1 VSEPRDELDSWL
13 SVQVQPLLPPPGTF
27 ERVSRQARRRRTRRA
42 VLAAAGAVAVV
53 AVAAV
58 VIPEV
63 AIPALETGRQA
74 NAAGVSHSAAATPR
88 HPSPLASSPAP
99 APTPTAQPAG
109 APAPPPLSVTF
120 VGVSTGWV
128 MGQAMPA
135 GQCDRPA
142 APACVA
148 LQRTDTGG
156 AAWRTVNPPPTHGPA
171 GATGVSQVRFL
182 TTSDGW
188 AFGPQLWA
196 THDGGQTW
204 TPIPTHGLRVTA
216 LETRGQRVFAVWA
229 RCTGTGPDFASHCTG
244 FTVYSSPAGSD
255 SWAPASAT
263 VTAGP
268 GAAGSAASLL
278 LTGTTAYLLAPAGN
292 LLAGPLTGT
301 GLQPV
306 QQAAATP
313 RSTATPSSTATPP
326 AGVATPPCPAGP
338 ALPDGQPSR
347 ALLAAGPSAG
357 ALDVLCTGP
366 SADGQQN
373 KTVYASSDGGQTWRR
388 AGQAPAGGTAFFL
401 SGSPSGTL
409 VLATSLGIEISTD
422 GGASWSA
429 AGGALPPGGFI
440 YAGMTTDAQGVA
452 VPADPTSHAVW
463 FTYDGGSTWQRSPVS
478 A

>member
-1 VSEPRDELDSWL
+1 
-13 SVQVQPLLPPPGTF
+13 
-27 ERVSRQARRRRTRRA
+27 
-42 VLAAAGAVAVV
+42 VAV
-53 AVAAV
+53 
-58 VIPEV
+58 
-63 AIPALETGRQA
+63 
-74 NAAGVSHSAAATPR
+74 
-88 HPSPLASSPAP
+88 
-99 APTPTAQPAG
+99 
-109 APAPPPLSVTF
+109 APPPLSVTF

-128 MGQAMPA
+128 MGQAIPA

-142 APACVA
+142 APGCVV

-156 AAWRTVNPPPTHGPA
+156 AAWRAVTPPPTHGPA

-182 TTSDGW
+182 TLSDGW

-229 RCTGTGPDFASHCTG
+229 RCAGTGSGFASHCTS

-255 SWAPASAT
+255 SWAPVSAT
-263 VTAGP
+263 VTAGSGP
-268 GAAGSAASLL
+268 AASAASLL
-278 LTGTTAYLLAPAGN
+278 LTGTAAYLLGPAGN
-292 LLAGPLTGT
+292 LLAGPLTGAGLLPAQPAT
-301 GLQPV
+301 GTQGG
-306 QQAAATP
+306 Q
-313 RSTATPSSTATPP
+313 
-326 AGVATPPCPAGP
+326 ATPPCAAGP

-347 ALLAAGPSAG
+347 ALLAAGASPGGLDLLCAG
-357 ALDVLCTGP
+357 PTAG
-366 SADGQQN
+366 GQQS

-388 AGQAPAGGTAFFL
+388 AGQAPGAGTAFFL

-409 VLATSLGIEISTD
+409 VLATSLGIEVSAD

-429 AGGALPPGGFI
+429 ASGAVPPGGFV

-452 VPADPTSHAVW
+452 VPADPSQHAVW
-463 FTYDGGSTWQRSPVS
+463 FTYDGGSTWQRSRVG

>member
-1 VSEPRDELDSWL
+1 MSDPRDELDSWL
-13 SVQVQPLLPPPGTF
+13 NVQVQPLLPPPGTF
-27 ERVSRQARRRRTRRA
+27 ERVSRQARRRRIRRA
-42 VLAAAGAVAVV
+42 VLAATGAVAVV

-58 VIPEV
+58 VIPQV
-63 AIPALETGRQA
+63 AIPALETGRQV
-74 NAAGVSHSAAATPR
+74 NAAGASHSPAATPR
-88 HPSPLASSPAP
+88 HPSPVASSPAP

-109 APAPPPLSVTF
+109 APAPPPLSATF

-142 APACVA
+142 APECVA

-182 TTSDGW
+182 RTSDGW

-216 LETRGQRVFAVWA
+216 LETRGHQVFAVWA
-229 RCTGTGPDFASHCTG
+229 RCTGTGPDFASHCTS

-255 SWAPASAT
+255 SWAPTGAT
-263 VTAGP
+263 LTVGA
-268 GAAGSAASLL
+268 GAAGGAASLL
-278 LTGTTAYLLAPAGN
+278 LTGTTAYLLGPGGN
-292 LLAGPLTGT
+292 LLAGPLTGAS
-301 GLQPV
+301 LQLV
-306 QQAAATP
+306 HHAAATP
-313 RSTATPSSTATPP
+313 GGTATPTGTATPSGGP
-326 AGVATPPCPAGP
+326 AAMPCAAGP

-347 ALLAAGPSAG
+347 ALLAAGASAG
-357 ALDVLCTGP
+357 GLDLLCTGP
-366 SADGQQN
+366 SAGGQQS
-373 KTVYASSDGGQTWRR
+373 KIVYASSDSGQTWRR
-388 AGQAPAGGTAFFL
+388 AGQAPAAGTAFFL

-409 VLATSLGIEISTD
+409 VLATSLGIEVSTD

-429 AGGALPPGGFI
+429 ASGALPPGGFV

-452 VPADPTSHAVW
+452 VPADRSQHAVW